1 MEKRTFV
8 ALLLAIFISLLGI
21 GIIIPVL
28 PVFATSL
35 GAGGFDL
42 GLIMAAFSVSRGLL
56 QPFVGNW
63 SDRWGRK
70 GFLITG
76 LGIYGLVGLFTPLAG
91 SVTTLVVI
99 RFLHGIGS
107 AMIGP
112 VVMAYMSQFAPSGQ
126 EGRYQSY
133 LNAAVFCGIGC
144 GPMIGGVLSDNWG
157 MPSVFYGMALMSFI
171 AMLLVMFT
179 LPGKA
184 GRDGNED
191 RRLFATLR
199 IMRRD
204 IRTLGILL
212 ARFSTMLVPVPL
224 MAFLP
229 LYMASWGDG
238 SYSGFTVGMVIACR
252 TLVNA
257 GLQVPFGRLADRWNR
272 ERMLLFG
279 ALTLVVLLFC
289 IPFCRNFHALML
301 VYLLIGAAEALV
313 WAVLG
318 AFASVEAKNNY
329 GHGTMM
335 GVYALSMSCGVFC
348 GAVLS
353 GSSMDWMGIDA
364 AYRVVGGSVLVLIF
378 IARWMMGQ
386 KKVEEAAAD

>member
-1 MEKRTFV
+1 MEKRSFV

-28 PVFATSL
+28 PVFAASL
-35 GAGGFDL
+35 GASGFDL

-76 LGIYGLVGLFTPLAG
+76 LGIYGLVGLLTPLA
-91 SVTTLVVI
+91 SSITMLIFI

-184 GRDGNED
+184 GREGNED

-204 IRTLGILL
+204 TRTLGILL

-229 LYMASWGDG
+229 LYMASWDG
-238 SYSGFTVGMVIACR
+238 ESYSGFAVGMVIACR

-272 ERMLLFG
+272 ERMLLLG
-279 ALTLVVLLFC
+279 SLTLVVLFFC
-289 IPFCRNFHALML
+289 IPFCRTFHALML
-301 VYLLIGAAEALV
+301 VYLLIGTAEALI

-318 AFASVEAKNNY
+318 ALASVEAKNHY

-335 GVYALSMSCGVFC
+335 GIYALSMSCGVFC

-353 GSSMDWMGIDA
+353 GSSMDWLGIDA
-364 AYRVVGGSVLVLIF
+364 AYRVVGGSVLVLICV
-378 IARWMMGQ
+378 ALWMMGR
-386 KKVEEAAAD
+386 KRVEETAAD